1 MKRRNLCLQERIRT
15 GGYARYRHAGIRYR
29 YDGLAAAAEFIDR
42 SWTALGYEVKQQ
54 LYEAKGLWFAN
65 LELIVTQELIGG
77 ILLSLIAL
85 HS

>member
-1 MKRRNLCLQERIRT
+1 
-15 GGYARYRHAGIRYR
+15 
-29 YDGLAAAAEFIDR
+29 LAAAAEFIDR

-65 LELIVTQELIGG
+65 LELIVTQELIAG